1 MKKGIKM
8 SRRSRTLLAGV
19 LTAAMAIQ
27 PMTAFA
33 AGSLP
38 ETQNEETTV
47 LTIESVEA
55 NSYQSGNE
63 ASLAIDGNTGT
74 HWHSSWDTGHPV
86 VADGL
91 YITMDLGQETA
102 ELSQLTY
109 TPRQDKDYNGIYT
122 EYEISASTDG
132 SEYTKV
138 AEGTWAAD
146 KEVKT
151 ATFPETEAR
160 YVRLTAVHTMGNSDS
175 EADQYACAAELALG
189 AAGDWDRDAEKTEL
203 AEALAYLRN
212 TMQIASQ
219 KTANRV

>member
-1 MKKGIKM
+1 MVIAGGAASPVCSKEETMKKGIKM

-122 EYEISASTDG
+122 E
-132 SEYTKV
+132 
-138 AEGTWAAD
+138 
-146 KEVKT
+146 
-151 ATFPETEAR
+151 
-160 YVRLTAVHTMGNSDS
+160 
-175 EADQYACAAELALG
+175 
-189 AAGDWDRDAEKTEL
+189 
-203 AEALAYLRN
+203 
-212 TMQIASQ
+212 
-219 KTANRV
+219 